1 MSETKPAGAQPE
13 ETQAAGEAGEAREF
27 RSSMSH
33 LGAVEGENMVEP
45 VIPLHEVEEA
55 LRRYFKDDEH
65 VDEIVSAILADL
77 TPGD

>member
-1 MSETKPAGAQPE
+1 MSETKPAGTQPE
-13 ETQAAGEAGEAREF
+13 ETQAAGEAKEF

-33 LGAVEGENMVEP
+33 LGVVEGQDMVEP